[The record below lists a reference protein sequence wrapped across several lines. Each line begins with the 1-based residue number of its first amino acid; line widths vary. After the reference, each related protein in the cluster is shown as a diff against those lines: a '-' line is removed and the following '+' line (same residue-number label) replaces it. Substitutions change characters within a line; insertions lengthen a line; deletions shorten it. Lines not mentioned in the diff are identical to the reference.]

1 MAGINTLD
9 NDSRRCEN
17 NSHHGQKKLISLRC
31 EINRLYFWEHL
42 SKNEIA
48 RRKRVSKRFVI
59 DWTKS
64 PQQDFT
70 ADARGW
76 PLGKRRKWDS
86 QTEERI
92 AQLHAA
98 LAADPEAFFHGATA
112 IVQLWLRRHPDDQP
126 PPLRTIGQI
135 LRDLGLARPHRKRQP
150 GASRYLLYPEHTI
163 YNVLGERVMEV
174 DFVGHKFI
182 AGRSAPLHFIGYC
195 FKKAPKLR
203 FYHRI
208 TAPRSKTLI
217 AGLRKVF
224 KEFERPDCVK
234 IDNAAIMIGTGH
246 GTGNVTRVMTFL
258 LKQKTHPIFAVPRRP
273 FTQASIEGNNSVF
286 GRKFWNR
293 CRFENIAD
301 VDRQLA
307 WFNESSLL
315 YTGYQAPAAKRK
327 NKKTFEPTIHF
338 LRQVR
343 EDPDSGRTTINVL
356 NEQIDLPASYTNYFV
371 LATWDL
377 VKEIVSVHLERD
389 KTLEQIGSHKLAI
402 NAPSRRRLKKDDAF
416 SFCR

>member
-1 MAGINTLD
+1 MAGINSLD
-9 NDSRRCEN
+9 NDDRRCED
-17 NSHHGQKKLISLRC
+17 NSHDGQKKLIGLRR
-31 EINRLYFWEHL
+31 EVSRLYFREHL

-59 DWTKS
+59 DWTQS

-70 ADARGW
+70 EDRRGW
-76 PLGKRRKWDS
+76 PVGKRRRWDS
-86 QTEERI
+86 HTEKRI
-92 AQLHAA
+92 AQLHGA
-98 LAADPEAFFHGATA
+98 LTGDPQAFFHGATA
-112 IVQLWLRRHPDDQP
+112 IQQLWRRRHPDEEQ

-163 YNVLGERVMEV
+163 YNVLGQRVMEV
-174 DFVGHKFI
+174 DFVGQKFI
-182 AGRSAPLHFIGYC
+182 AGHSAPLHFIGCC
-195 FKKAPKLR
+195 FKKPPKLR
-203 FYHRI
+203 FYQRI
-208 TAPRSKTLI
+208 PAPRSRILI

-224 KEFERPDCVK
+224 RQFERPDCVK
-234 IDNAAIMIGTGH
+234 MDNAAVMIGSGH
-246 GTGNVTRVMTFL
+246 GTGNVTRVMAFL
-258 LKQKTHPIFAVPRRP
+258 LKQRIHPIFSVPRRP

-286 GRKFWNR
+286 GRNFWNR
-293 CRFENIAD
+293 CRFETIAD

-315 YTGYQAPAAKRK
+315 YTGYEAPAAGRTS
-327 NKKTFEPTIHF
+327 KKPFEPMIHF

-343 EDPDSGRTTINVL
+343 EHPDSGRTTIDVL

-371 LATWDL
+371 LATWHL
-377 VKEIVSVHLERD
+377 ANEAVTVSMEKD
-389 KTLEQIGSHKLAI
+389 KTLEQIASHKLAI
-402 NAPSRRRLKKDDAF
+402 NPRSRKRLKQDGAF